1 METPKPIS
9 FQKIIKRLIL
19 LIGVGILFH
28 LAYILY
34 SSDRAALSQL
44 SKIHG
49 GYLVAICVLA
59 LMPWTLHAIR
69 LIIWSQFLGQRLS
82 FRDALTVIIGND
94 LGSALTPT
102 VVGGGPIKLAMLIQK
117 GLPSVQA
124 TFLVLLSATED
135 LVFYG
140 MGFLLASYYLQSHI
154 IGIVH
159 AFLENWSIFGG
170 ILVVIILFFMIRK
183 LAPKS
188 KKMLPDLIS
197 EIWKE
202 RINMWRAKFKS
213 SLKEIG
219 QTYQRVWREG
229 KFRFLISLTL
239 LFLQWISKFSILA
252 LILIA
257 LQVNVPYVDVII
269 KQWLIWISMLFIP
282 TPGATGGAEAAFFLM
297 FEDSIDAKIIPIS
310 TSVWRFFTYYYFMFV
325 SILLFQILNG
335 KTKSPSSNPLE
346 LNDESKGVSSI
357 GSGSQTSLK

>member
-19 LIGVGILFH
+19 LIGLGILFH

-49 GYLVAICVLA
+49 GYLIAICVLA

-69 LIIWSQFLGQRLS
+69 LIIWSQFVGQRLS
-82 FRDALTVIIGND
+82 FRDALAVIIGND

-154 IGIVH
+154 MGILYAFWEQWPIILGIV
-159 AFLENWSIFGG
+159 AVTL
-170 ILVVIILFFMIRK
+170 LFFFVRK
-183 LAPKS
+183 LVPIS
-188 KKMLPDLIS
+188 KRMMPNLIS
-197 EIWKE
+197 DIWKE
-202 RINMWRAKFKS
+202 RIQTWKAKFKA

-252 LILIA
+252 LILLA
-257 LQVNVPYVDVII
+257 LDVHLPYLEIII

-297 FEDSIDAKIIPIS
+297 FEDSIDSNIIPIS

-325 SILLFQILNG
+325 SILLFQVLNG
-335 KTKSPSSNPLE
+335 KSKSPSI
-346 LNDESKGVSSI
+346 VSSVPYD
-357 GSGSQTSLK
+357 GKG